1 MRRLV
6 VLIALLVT
14 ACTDAD
20 PEGPRP
26 LVGPSAVPNP
36 STPTPSPA
44 PPPTPSAPAG
54 NVTALENE
62 VVALVN
68 QQRAQGASCGLR
80 GTMPPVGPV
89 TIHETLRRVA
99 RAHSE
104 DMQTRRFFAH
114 INPDGLAPAD
124 RIRNAGYN
132 ASGSGEN
139 IAVGTPTA
147 RSVMDMWMQSPD
159 HCFNIMFAQWTR
171 IGVGFAPPSNYWTQI
186 FTTN

>member
-1 MRRLV
+1 MRRF
-6 VLIALLVT
+6 VLLALILT

-36 STPTPSPA
+36 SAPAPAPTPTPPPSTPA
-44 PPPTPSAPAG
+44 AT
-54 NVTALENE
+54 VTALENE

-68 QQRAQGASCGLR
+68 QQRAQGARCGIVNV
-80 GTMPPVGPV
+80 MPPTGPV
-89 TIHETLRRVA
+89 TMHETLRRVA

-114 INPDGLAPAD
+114 VNPDGLAPAD
-124 RIRNAGYN
+124 RIRNAGYST
-132 ASGSGEN
+132 SGSGEN
-139 IAVGTPTA
+139 LAVGPTTA
-147 RSVMDMWMQSPD
+147 AGAMQMWMQSPD
-159 HCFNIMFAQWTR
+159 HCFNVMFRQWTR
-171 IGVGFAPPSNYWTQI
+171 IGVGLAQPTHYWTQV